1 MMFVIKFD
9 CPTVV
14 DAILDQFTE
23 GFLDLVGLRY
33 YIVLIHGCHC
43 SAQPA
48 GLQTN
53 SYKSIT
59 KPKFCKVSDLSA
71 MTLIRKL

>member
-9 CPTVV
+9 CPTV

-43 SAQPA
+43 QPA

-53 SYKSIT
+53 SYTSIT